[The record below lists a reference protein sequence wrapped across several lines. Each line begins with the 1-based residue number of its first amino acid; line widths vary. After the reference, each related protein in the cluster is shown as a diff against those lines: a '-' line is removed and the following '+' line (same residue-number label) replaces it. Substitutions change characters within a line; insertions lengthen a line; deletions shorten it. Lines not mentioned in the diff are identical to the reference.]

1 MAVTKRDSKAE
12 LMEEVH
18 KAYKKAEAYEKAY
31 WKIDIL
37 NDNLYIRAYRLWI
50 ALFISLIF
58 NFIQFFSSWPIC

>member
-18 KAYKKAEAYEKAY
+18 KAYKKSEAYEKAY
-31 WKIDIL
+31 WKLDIL
-37 NDNLYIRAYRLWI
+37 NDNLYIRVYWLWI

-58 NFIQFFSSWPIC
+58 NFIQFFTSWPIC